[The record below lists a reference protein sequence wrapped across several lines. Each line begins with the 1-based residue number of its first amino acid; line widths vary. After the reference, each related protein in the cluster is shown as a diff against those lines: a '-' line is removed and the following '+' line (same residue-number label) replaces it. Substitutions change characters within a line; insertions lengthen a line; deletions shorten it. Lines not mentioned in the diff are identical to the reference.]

1 MALLDLMNRMTLWH
15 LRRQGFRSQTF
26 DTSVSKVHYFEGQ
39 GEGQHAPI
47 VMLHGIGSS
56 AAGYAD
62 LMVRM
67 KASVKKIS
75 AIDAPGHGMSTIPTQ
90 PFDADVIFQGVS
102 EWLNDHIEEPS
113 ILYGNSLGG
122 GMAVRY
128 ALEAPEKVKALVLS
142 SPAGAPMAE
151 NIESLKQ
158 KFRIKNR
165 KDARAFM
172 EDLYHKMPWYSWLF
186 EGFIIQMMGREH
198 IQQFFDV
205 TGDEHSFSPEQLQS
219 LEMPILF
226 MWGESEKLLPQSNLT
241 YYKEHLP
248 SHAIVERPPRFGHSP
263 HIERPRSIAK
273 RVSSFLSTV

>member
-15 LRRQGFRSQTF
+15 LRRQGFRSQTL

-151 NIESLKQ
+151 I
-158 KFRIKNR
+158 
-165 KDARAFM
+165 
-172 EDLYHKMPWYSWLF
+172 
-186 EGFIIQMMGREH
+186 G
-198 IQQFFDV
+198 
-205 TGDEHSFSPEQLQS
+205 
-219 LEMPILF
+219 
-226 MWGESEKLLPQSNLT
+226 
-241 YYKEHLP
+241 
-248 SHAIVERPPRFGHSP
+248 
-263 HIERPRSIAK
+263 
-273 RVSSFLSTV
+273 